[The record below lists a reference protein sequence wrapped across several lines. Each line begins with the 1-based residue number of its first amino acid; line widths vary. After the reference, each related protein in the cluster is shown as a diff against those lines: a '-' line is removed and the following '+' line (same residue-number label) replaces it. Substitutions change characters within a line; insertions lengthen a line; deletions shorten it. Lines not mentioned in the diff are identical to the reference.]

1 MFTKKPVHSWT
12 QHKRGTAPW
21 KHITCRLAG
30 GADVNERLTHDTQNG
45 AAAQAG
51 RRGREAGRAG
61 GRGHRP
67 RQEVGRRFFLEEMR
81 ALGAVSTGHE
91 GASTALHPEDLA
103 IPGTPQGA
111 VKR

>member
-1 MFTKKPVHSWT
+1 MKGSLTTRRTEPRRR
-12 QHKRGTAPW
+12 QEEE
-21 KHITCRLAG
+21 
-30 GADVNERLTHDTQNG
+30 GARPGEP
-45 AAAQAG
+45 
-51 RRGREAGRAG
+51 G